1 MCFYFFQ
8 ILEDRDMFQILGL
21 SGACIGGAKLA
32 NFSIT
37 RGFLLY
43 LALAPSKCFA
53 SRGGLAVLDF
63 LGCFARKR
71 GILLFTDERCI

>member
-1 MCFYFFQ
+1 
-8 ILEDRDMFQILGL
+8 MFQILGL
-21 SGACIGGAKLA
+21 SGACIGGAKLE

-53 SRGGLAVLDF
+53 SREGLALLDF
-63 LGCFARKR
+63 LGFFTRKR
-71 GILLFTDERCI
+71 GIPLFTDERCI